1 MPRGPQS
8 ANYLLQELSKGA
20 VIVAEISINQSQYIL
35 SAMFFSPGTIYYI
48 SLPQSVPSP
57 ELLDSPSPSSEVTK
71 KSNSFKASSVSLS
84 SLLSDSTLFLTI

>member
-1 MPRGPQS
+1 MI
-8 ANYLLQELSKGA
+8 LT
-20 VIVAEISINQSQYIL
+20 EISFNELISHNTFL
-35 SAMFFSPGTIYYI
+35 AHFFSPGMIHQT

-57 ELLDSPSPSSEVTK
+57 ELLDSASPSSEVTK